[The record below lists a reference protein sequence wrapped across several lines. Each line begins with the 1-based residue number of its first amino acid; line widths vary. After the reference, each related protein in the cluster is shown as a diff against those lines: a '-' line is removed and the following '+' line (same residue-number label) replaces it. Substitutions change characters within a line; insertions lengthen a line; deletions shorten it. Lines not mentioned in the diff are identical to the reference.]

1 MSGIRLRPGTYLDI
15 CPGLCLPLSVPV
27 HQETGGL
34 GCVYRS
40 FPGDDCDLVA
50 KSLEQFDNLA
60 ANKASAASHQDLP
73 GAHLSSE
80 EAI

>member
-1 MSGIRLRPGTYLDI
+1 MSGVRLRPWTYLDI
-15 CPGLCLPLSVPV
+15 CPGLCFPLSVPV
-27 HQETGGL
+27 HQETGRL

-50 KSLEQFDNLA
+50 ESLEQFDNLA
-60 ANKASAASHQDLP
+60 ANKAGAASNQDLP